1 MVNNCS
7 QMGRAFILLLFFFS
21 LETKMGVFMVIL
33 HLR

>member
-7 QMGRAFILLLFFFS
+7 QMGRAFILFYFIFY

-33 HLR
+33 QLG